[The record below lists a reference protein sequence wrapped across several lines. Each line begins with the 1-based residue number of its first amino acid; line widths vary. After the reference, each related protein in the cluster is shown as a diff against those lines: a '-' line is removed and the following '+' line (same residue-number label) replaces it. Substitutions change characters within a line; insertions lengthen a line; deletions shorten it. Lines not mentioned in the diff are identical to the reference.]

1 MAFSQFLYLYSKS
14 QASPMQVLCKSHF
27 SPILRNGLGTDLER
41 YYNGGITEDQRKM
54 YERIFL
60 IEIIEIV
67 DDKLEGFQ
75 KFQLFQLNLGIL
87 LPTRKARLR
96 EYIIFGK

>member
-1 MAFSQFLYLYSKS
+1 
-14 QASPMQVLCKSHF
+14 
-27 SPILRNGLGTDLER
+27 
-41 YYNGGITEDQRKM
+41 M

-60 IEIIEIV
+60 IEIIEIIEIV

-87 LPTRKARLR
+87 LPTIKARLR

>member
-1 MAFSQFLYLYSKS
+1 
-14 QASPMQVLCKSHF
+14 
-27 SPILRNGLGTDLER
+27 
-41 YYNGGITEDQRKM
+41 M

-60 IEIIEIV
+60 IEIIEIIEIV

-75 KFQLFQLNLGIL
+75 KFQLFQLFQLNLGIL

>member
-1 MAFSQFLYLYSKS
+1 
-14 QASPMQVLCKSHF
+14 MQIPCKSHF
-27 SPILRNGLGTDLER
+27 SPILRNGPETDLER

-60 IEIIEIV
+60 IEIIEIIEIV

-75 KFQLFQLNLGIL
+75 RFQLFQLNLGIL